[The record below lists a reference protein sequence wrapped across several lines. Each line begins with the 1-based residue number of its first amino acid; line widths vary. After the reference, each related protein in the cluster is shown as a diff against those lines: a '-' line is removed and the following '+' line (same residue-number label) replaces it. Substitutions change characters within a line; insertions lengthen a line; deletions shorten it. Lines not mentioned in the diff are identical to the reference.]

1 MKLLKKSLAMVIAIA
16 MVFSIISIN
25 VFADTADI
33 TISVEV
39 SKLDVGQGMT
49 FDATVYV
56 QSNTGSDITTQYD
69 GFTLSY
75 SKACTITDISTSEMW
90 YDANGG
96 NASVFYP
103 DDKMIS
109 FGGSGSFTIP
119 AANKL
124 AVAKFTFAIPTDA
137 ELGAFTFTG
146 NAESSGYVASN
157 GTAYT
162 IDYAEFPTINII
174 KAFTVATV
182 DAVADQTAELGDKV
196 ADVKAKLAN
205 LDVTVKG
212 SAADETATLKATW
225 DCAELADAETITTA
239 KDYTFT
245 GTLQGTDVVTVPEG
259 KTATVKVTVGKIALA
274 DAMVTSTYKNIEIP
288 QTETAATLTAEQVIA
303 QYVGDEY
310 KVATISKNGAFEEKD
325 ATVAWAGTGSIDTS
339 LLTSE
344 NAGNK
349 LTLTG
354 TVTPKTEGSNYT
366 GKARTADITVTVVP
380 AEISGGAISINN
392 PIDNGYVTANITVPA
407 SEIAKMPLDE
417 ETDTETEKEAKK
429 AKRTISLIVP
439 NADSTK
445 EGATVSVEVTA
456 EQIAAAKE
464 ADAKDLNVTLKSD
477 KKMKELGYSSSS
489 ANKTFTV
496 TVTVGGTQL
505 VQKDKDGKVVPV
517 TGEVKKATSGNAG
530 GIHKG
535 GSTTTTYAVT
545 VVETKNGTATVSP
558 EKAASGATVTVK
570 PEPAEGYKV
579 KSVTAVK
586 ADGTNVPVDEKAY
599 TFTMP
604 ASAVKVTVE
613 FEEGKDEPS
622 VDPTPAED
630 KFADVAD
637 GTNVPVDEKAY
648 TFTMPASAVKVTV
661 EFEEGKDEPS
671 VDPTPAED
679 KFADVA
685 DDFWAAKDIYTLKD
699 AGIIGGKSATE
710 FDPEGDVTR
719 AEFAKMVVGLFGYKA
734 TSDAVNFED
743 CKAEDWFTP
752 YVAAGVEAG
761 VIKGV
766 SDTEFAPNATITR
779 EDACTILGRALNK
792 VAQSNELKFTDADKV
807 AEYAAPY
814 VALLSELGYVNGYE
828 DGSFAPT
835 NNITRAEAAK
845 IIAGIYNAKNT
856 TVTEDKT
863 DAADTTDANVEGE
876 NTTAPVEENAED
888 KADTTDTI
896 DVAPEK

>member
-1 MKLLKKSLAMVIAIA
+1 MRNFKKISAIVLVVAMLFSMMSISVFAADSTKAVISLKLVSGTTDTTEAVEKSTIKTMQLKVYLSDENGAD
-16 MVFSIISIN
+16 FSGPKGTYGISIGLPAGLVSAVTNDEDSEWDFVSYIDGENAAKPFVSLGSMGSKVSAKANEPIATLTMQLNDTKSIGTDN
-25 VFADTADI
+25 VFYIYTDNN
-33 TISVEV
+33 
-39 SKLDVGQGMT
+39 
-49 FDATVYV
+49 ATVV
-56 QSNTGSDITTQYD
+56 QSPLTVDTS
-69 GFTLSY
+69 
-75 SKACTITDISTSEMW
+75 ST
-90 YDANGG
+90 
-96 NASVFYP
+96 
-103 DDKMIS
+103 
-109 FGGSGSFTIP
+109 
-119 AANKL
+119 
-124 AVAKFTFAIPTDA
+124 AKVKF
-137 ELGAFTFTG
+137 
-146 NAESSGYVASN
+146 V
-157 GTAYT
+157 
-162 IDYAEFPTINII
+162 
-174 KAFTVATV
+174 KAFEVATV

-205 LDVTVKG
+205 LDVAVKG

-225 DCAELADAETITTA
+225 DCAELADAETITAA

-259 KTATVKVTVGKIALA
+259 KTATVKVTVGKIALT

-310 KVATISKNGAFEEKD
+310 KVATISKNGAFKEED

-339 LLTSE
+339 VLTSTTAS
-344 NAGNK
+344 N
-349 LTLTG
+349 TMILTG
-354 TVTPKTEGSNYT
+354 TVTPKADGNYT
-366 GKARTADITVTVVP
+366 GTAKTADVTVTVVP
-380 AEISGGAISINN
+380 AEIKGGSISINN

-407 SEIAKMPLDE
+407 SEVAKMPKIDE
-417 ETDTETEKEAKK
+417 DKDDEAAKAAKK
-429 AKRTISLIVP
+429 AKRTVLV
-439 NADSTK
+439 
-445 EGATVSVEVTA
+445 TVESKKTDVEDAKGEYEFTNDDIDKAIAAVTA
-456 EQIAAAKE
+456 ATAEKP
-464 ADAKDLNVTLKSD
+464 ADPITVPAIKVD
-477 KKMKELGYSSSS
+477 KKMKDLGYSSSG

-496 TVTVGGTQL
+496 NVTVGGTKL
-505 VQKDKDGKVVPV
+505 LNGDSKDAV
-517 TGEVKKATSGNAG
+517 TGEVKKASSSSAP
-530 GIHKG
+530 GINKG
-535 GSTTTTYAVT
+535 SSTTTTYAVT

-613 FEEGKDEPS
+613 FEEGTEP
-622 VDPTPAED
+622 VDPKPQ
-630 KFADVAD
+630 
-637 GTNVPVDEKAY
+637 
-648 TFTMPASAVKVTV
+648 
-661 EFEEGKDEPS
+661 EG
-671 VDPTPAED
+671 

-845 IIAGIYNAKNT
+845 IIAGIYNANKSAE
-856 TVTEDKT
+856 TVTDDKT
-863 DAADTTDANVEGE
+863 ETDAN
-876 NTTAPVEENAED
+876 ADAAVEEKVDEKVEEKTDEKAVD
-888 KADTTDTI
+888 KIETE
-896 DVAPEK
+896 PEK

>member
-1 MKLLKKSLAMVIAIA
+1 MRCFKKVSAIVLVVAML
-16 MVFSIISIN
+16 FSMMSIG
-25 VFADTADI
+25 VFAETASTKFVLKYGDDVNTTSI
-33 TISVEV
+33 AKTSGFSSIE
-39 SKLDVGQGMT
+39 LDVYYSSADGTDVNAGGCNLMVAFDNTNLSAVEIIPNKTDYTGITKQGNLSKGQVGCYFSVSDSADAQVFKADKKMATLKFT
-49 FDATVYV
+49 FDASKIASLTSFSVSVNKATGVKEDCFTDEVIDTTSVPMTITFTDPLQASAVTTTIPEITKPYGTAQKDLGLIPAVDVSTVL
-56 QSNTGSDITTQYD
+56 QSDGTTPGNPKTNVAVDWSNATYDPYATDDQNLVGTLITTDPVGFKVD
-69 GFTLSY
+69 GITVTQKVKHSPIAYTATEPVATAKVKAFKEDKTDDSDG
-75 SKACTITDISTSEMW
+75 SKA
-90 YDANGG
+90 
-96 NASVFYP
+96 
-103 DDKMIS
+103 
-109 FGGSGSFTIP
+109 
-119 AANKL
+119 
-124 AVAKFTFAIPTDA
+124 
-137 ELGAFTFTG
+137 
-146 NAESSGYVASN
+146 
-157 GTAYT
+157 
-162 IDYAEFPTINII
+162 
-174 KAFTVATV
+174 
-182 DAVADQTAELGDKV
+182 
-196 ADVKAKLAN
+196 VKEA
-205 LDVTVKG
+205 
-212 SAADETATLKATW
+212 
-225 DCAELADAETITTA
+225 LAD
-239 KDYTFT
+239 KN
-245 GTLQGTDVVTVPEG
+245 
-259 KTATVKVTVGKIALA
+259 KIALTVKDGA
-274 DAMVTSTYKNIEIP
+274 
-288 QTETAATLTAEQVIA
+288 TE
-303 QYVGDEY
+303 
-310 KVATISKNGAFEEKD
+310 EEKITD
-325 ATVAWAGTGSIDTS
+325 EITVDWANATVAWDASGNIKTVGST
-339 LLTSE
+339 
-344 NAGNK
+344 A
-349 LTLTG
+349 
-354 TVTPKTEGSNYT
+354 TVTYT
-366 GKARTADITVTVVP
+366 FAADTNSTNGYYKAASGTAVTAKVTVVP

-407 SEIAKMPLDE
+407 SEIAKMPLDAE
-417 ETDTETEKEAKK
+417 GDSDEVKAEKK

-445 EGATVSVEVTA
+445 EGATVSVEVTP
-456 EQIAAAKE
+456 EEIAAANE

-477 KKMKELGYSSSS
+477 KKMKDLGYSSSG

-496 TVTVGGTQL
+496 NVTVGGTKL
-505 VQKDKDGKVVPV
+505 LNGDSKDAV
-517 TGEVKKATSGNAG
+517 TGEVKKASSSSAG

-535 GSTTTTYAVT
+535 GPTTTTYAVT

-570 PEPAEGYKV
+570 AEPAEGYKV

-586 ADGTNVPVDEKAY
+586 ADGTNVPVDEKAL
-599 TFTMP
+599 
-604 ASAVKVTVE
+604 
-613 FEEGKDEPS
+613 
-622 VDPTPAED
+622 
-630 KFADVAD
+630 
-637 GTNVPVDEKAY
+637 

-828 DGSFAPT
+828 DGSFAPA

-896 DVAPEK
+896 DVEPEK

>member
-1 MKLLKKSLAMVIAIA
+1 MRNFKKLSAIVLVVAMLFSLVSIGVYAAPDANYNLNAKIKTTDGTEITSIKAEKDVKIDIYITAGTYYNFNLYLKPVTAITKNNVVFDESVADYVKGSYAKTGLVTFAGDGGGDTFVVPENTPIATISMTVPATTESSVTMVEIPQDKG
-16 MVFSIISIN
+16 SSGTLDISGTATKVEFTTANAVIGITPSFTAN
-25 VFADTADI
+25 AAKAVKDSAEVSAVEVGLDTAKNTALAGI
-33 TISVEV
+33 T
-39 SKLDVGQGMT
+39 
-49 FDATVYV
+49 ATVTDGTNNEPGYEITWGESTPAYNAKQTGDYV
-56 QSNTGSDITTQYD
+56 FKGSVAI
-69 GFTLSY
+69 
-75 SKACTITDISTSEMW
+75 
-90 YDANGG
+90 NGEG
-96 NASVFYP
+96 
-103 DDKMIS
+103 
-109 FGGSGSFTIP
+109 
-119 AANKL
+119 AANAGTL
-124 AVAKFTFAIPTDA
+124 TDA
-137 ELGAFTFTG
+137 VT
-146 NAESSGYVASN
+146 
-157 GTAYT
+157 
-162 IDYAEFPTINII
+162 
-174 KAFTVATV
+174 
-182 DAVADQTAELGDKV
+182 
-196 ADVKAKLAN
+196 
-205 LDVTVKG
+205 VTVK
-212 SAADETATLKATW
+212 
-225 DCAELADAETITTA
+225 
-239 KDYTFT
+239 
-245 GTLQGTDVVTVPEG
+245 
-259 KTATVKVTVGKIALA
+259 VGKIALDEEGVVVDSITAKTYQKAA
-274 DAMVTSTYKNIEIP
+274 DDAAVKSISAADVA
-288 QTETAATLTAEQVIA
+288 TAVNN
-303 QYVGDEY
+303 EY
-310 KVATISKNGAFEEKD
+310 K
-325 ATVAWAGTGSIDTS
+325 TVAVKKGEYTGTANINWAAAAGAAD
-339 LLTSE
+339 LDLTKVTDE
-344 NAGNK
+344 EGNSANIV
-349 LTLTG
+349 TLTG
-354 TVTPKTEGSNYT
+354 TL
-366 GKARTADITVTVVP
+366 TAPADSEFFKDGATAKTVTMVVKVVP
-380 AEISGGAISINN
+380 AEIEGGSISINN

-407 SEIAKMPLDE
+407 SEIAKMPLDAE
-417 ETDTETEKEAKK
+417 GDSDEVKAEKK

-517 TGEVKKATSGNAG
+517 SGEVKKATSGNAG

-545 VVETKNGTATVSP
+545 VVETKNGTAIVSP

-613 FEEGKDEPS
+613 FEEGTEP
-622 VDPTPAED
+622 VDPKPQ
-630 KFADVAD
+630 
-637 GTNVPVDEKAY
+637 
-648 TFTMPASAVKVTV
+648 
-661 EFEEGKDEPS
+661 EGKF
-671 VDPTPAED
+671 V
-679 KFADVA
+679 DVA

-814 VALLSELGYVNGYE
+814 VALLSELGYVNGYV

-845 IIAGIYNAKNT
+845 IIAGIYNAKDST
-856 TVTEDKT
+856 
-863 DAADTTDANVEGE
+863 
-876 NTTAPVEENAED
+876 ED
-888 KADTTDTI
+888 KADNTDTI

>member
-1 MKLLKKSLAMVIAIA
+1 MKKIFSVMLVVAMLLSLVTINVAAEGGIKVKFTTPDPIVANA
-16 MVFSIISIN
+16 NEDQEVAVDFVVESNSGIIS
-25 VFADTADI
+25 F
-33 TISVEV
+33 
-39 SKLDVGQGMT
+39 
-49 FDATVYV
+49 
-56 QSNTGSDITTQYD
+56 
-69 GFTLSY
+69 
-75 SKACTITDISTSEMW
+75 
-90 YDANGG
+90 
-96 NASVFYP
+96 
-103 DDKMIS
+103 
-109 FGGSGSFTIP
+109 
-119 AANKL
+119 
-124 AVAKFTFAIPTDA
+124 
-137 ELGAFTFTG
+137 
-146 NAESSGYVASN
+146 
-157 GTAYT
+157 
-162 IDYAEFPTINII
+162 
-174 KAFTVATV
+174 
-182 DAVADQTAELGDKV
+182 
-196 ADVKAKLAN
+196 
-205 LDVTVKG
+205 
-212 SAADETATLKATW
+212 AADFSFDETKLQLVKVEDKEILPGYNGYNGVDNVTKKLSW
-225 DCAELADAETITTA
+225 GDDLAKT
-239 KDYTFT
+239 DYTVT
-245 GTLQGTDVVTVPEG
+245 GV
-259 KTATVKVTVGKIALA
+259 
-274 DAMVTSTYKNIEIP
+274 
-288 QTETAATLTAEQVIA
+288 AATLTFKVLKTATPGDYTITLTPAGSGNIYDKDMEDVACTSENGMIKVIEESDVKSLATPATANVVYGGSLADALKDAKVTVNTETTATKKADTATLAVEWNVTGLSTTPDKLDDTTKTLTVPGTLVLPSGYTNTTNTAASATVTITPITDGTVAEAKGTVMVDAENGITEDTIKKALPATLDVSKGDFKDTFAVEWTTVEGYKDEGKGYKADDVIT
-303 QYVGDEY
+303 VKG
-310 KVATISKNGAFEEKD
+310 TLTSPSKNGLFTT
-325 ATVAWAGTGSIDTS
+325 ATTDV
-339 LLTSE
+339 
-344 NAGNK
+344 
-349 LTLTG
+349 
-354 TVTPKTEGSNYT
+354 EG
-366 GKARTADITVTVVP
+366 KVTVVP
-380 AEISGGAISINN
+380 AEIKGGSISINN

-407 SEIAKMPLDE
+407 SEIAKMPLDAE
-417 ETDTETEKEAKK
+417 GDSEVVKAEKK

-439 NADSTK
+439 NADSNK
-445 EGATVSVEVTA
+445 EGATVSVEVTP

-477 KKMKELGYSSSS
+477 KKMKDLGYSSSG

-496 TVTVGGTQL
+496 NVTVGGTKL
-505 VQKDKDGKVVPV
+505 LNGDSKDAV

-613 FEEGKDEPS
+613 FEEGKDEP
-622 VDPTPAED
+622 VNPTP
-630 KFADVAD
+630 D
-637 GTNVPVDEKAY
+637 G
-648 TFTMPASAVKVTV
+648 
-661 EFEEGKDEPS
+661 
-671 VDPTPAED
+671 

-845 IIAGIYNAKNT
+845 IIAGIYNAKDST
-856 TVTEDKT
+856 
-863 DAADTTDANVEGE
+863 
-876 NTTAPVEENAED
+876 ED
-888 KADTTDTI
+888 KADNTDTI